1 MTGYSELAG
10 ELRRRNVRSIA
21 LQFPEGMKR
30 KAREIALFLRK
41 EGFSVI
47 VSADPCYGA
56 CDLASDALRL
66 VDALVHFGHTPLGD
80 PDPKVIFEPVSVDF
94 DLGVLKGA
102 VHHFMKS
109 TIGLV
114 TTAQHVHLLPAMVKV
129 LADSGI
135 GAVTRPGSRGC
146 SEGQILGCAFEAARI
161 PSVEEILYVGTGIF
175 HPLGV
180 RLATGKRVIA
190 LDPITGTA
198 REVDEDR
205 FLRKRFALIEK
216 ARSADAFGFIVSS
229 KTGQNRLSL
238 AREMASGC
246 PNAVILLMREVD
258 PGELLNLGF
267 PAYVN
272 FACPRLA
279 YDDQPRFP
287 APVLTPQEFRILTGE
302 TDFSSYTI
310 DEMQ

>member
-1 MTGYSELAG
+1 LTGYSELAG
-10 ELRRRNVRSIA
+10 QLRRRNVKSVA

-30 KAREIALFLRK
+30 KAREIALFLRD

-56 CDLASDALRL
+56 CDIASDALPL
-66 VDALVHFGHTPLGD
+66 VDALVHFGHTPIGD
-80 PDPKVIFEPVSVDF
+80 ADPKVIFEPVSVDF
-94 DLGVLKGA
+94 DPGVLKEA
-102 VHHFMKS
+102 VPHFRQ
-109 TIGLV
+109 TRIGLV
-114 TTAQHVHLLPAMVKV
+114 TTAQHVHLLPAMVRI
-129 LADSGI
+129 LAGSGI
-135 GAVTRPGSRGC
+135 VALTRPGSRGC

-180 RLATGKRVIA
+180 RLSTGKRVIA
-190 LDPITGTA
+190 LDPFAGTA
-198 REVDEDR
+198 REVDEER
-205 FLRKRFALIEK
+205 FIRKRFSLIEK
-216 ARSADAFGFIVSS
+216 ARSADTFGFIVSS
-229 KTGQNRLSL
+229 KSGQNRLAL
-238 AREMASGC
+238 AQDMASRC
-246 PNAVILLMREVD
+246 PNAVILLMRNVD

-287 APVLTPQEFRILTGE
+287 VPVLSPQEFQILIGE
-302 TDFSSYTI
+302 KEFSSYTL
-310 DEMQ
+310 DEMR

>member
-1 MTGYSELAG
+1 
-10 ELRRRNVRSIA
+10 
-21 LQFPEGMKR
+21 MKR
-30 KAREIALFLRK
+30 KAREIALFLRE

-56 CDLASDALRL
+56 CDLASDALPL

-80 PDPKVIFEPVSVDF
+80 SDPKIIFEPVSIDF
-94 DLGVLKGA
+94 DPAIVKRAVPHLG
-102 VHHFMKS
+102 HPP
-109 TIGLV
+109 IGLV
-114 TTAQHVHLLPAMVKV
+114 TTAQHVHLLPAMVRV
-129 LADSGI
+129 LAESGI
-135 GAVTRPGSRGC
+135 VALTRPGFRGC
-146 SEGQILGCAFEAARI
+146 GEGQILGCAFEAARI
-161 PSVEEILYVGTGIF
+161 PSVEEILYVGTGVF

-180 RLATGKRVIA
+180 RLATGRRVIA
-190 LDPITGTA
+190 LDPFTGTA
-198 REVDEDR
+198 REVDEER
-205 FLRKRFALIEK
+205 FLRKRFALIER

-229 KTGQNRLSL
+229 KTGQGRLSL
-238 AREMASGC
+238 AHDMASRC
-246 PNAVILLMREVD
+246 PNAVILLMREVA

-287 APVLTPQEFRILTGE
+287 APVLSPQEFQILIGE
-302 TDFSSYTI
+302 RDFSSYTI